1 MLEEFDLSSTCM
13 TDRQPKGCRMD
24 AEDKENGKTLVA
36 YKQTKSYSVVRLHPA
51 RYDGQQVPHST

>member
-1 MLEEFDLSSTCM
+1 MANEKEKYAPQPVMLEEFDLSSTCM

-36 YKQTKSYSVVRLHPA
+36 
-51 RYDGQQVPHST
+51 